1 MELTRKKYIV
11 ENQML
16 GLLPLFGFL
25 LIVDHYSYLTSL
37 MLSLL
42 FSIFNHFVYLR
53 SFRRGI
59 YQFGLLVGTAVLM
72 VYSVFLSLQIETL
85 LYSYA
90 SIIIEGILIS
100 ILIIIGIFKPY
111 IYKQFS
117 SIHISSFKAKDLK
130 NALDEFFFVLLI
142 LQNVLTLHFVFYII
156 YKIVLFS
163 QGHSV
168 NYTFWSEKMMLV
180 LVFITASYES
190 VRLFLINRILER
202 ESWLPILDE
211 NRKVTGHIAASVSRE
226 MGKKLYHPIV
236 RVLVICNNMLY
247 LKKQPSTAVV
257 SPNKFD
263 SPFHQY
269 IHFHQTVSAAAKEAI
284 DIAAYTQ
291 GATPHFL
298 LNYDFENIKVKN
310 FVSLFVIR
318 LSTEQ
323 FSRAE
328 HLNGKLWTAKQI
340 EENIGKGV
348 FSEYLE
354 QEYDYLKHTV
364 LQDYTQIN
372 T

>member
-1 MELTRKKYIV
+1 MNITRIKYIV

-16 GLLPLFGFL
+16 GLLPLFVFL
-25 LIVDHYSYLTSL
+25 LMVDHYSYLISF

-42 FSIFNHFVYLR
+42 FSIFNLFVYLR
-53 SFRRGI
+53 SFRRGV
-59 YQFGLLVGTAVLM
+59 YQFGLLVGTAVLI
-72 VYSVFLSLQIETL
+72 VYSVFLSLQIEAL

-90 SIIIEGILIS
+90 SIIVEAILVS
-100 ILIIIGIFKPY
+100 IMIIIGIFKSY
-111 IYKQFS
+111 IYKRFS
-117 SIHISSFKAKDLK
+117 SIHISAFKAKDLK

-142 LQNVLTLHFVFYII
+142 LQNVLTLHFMFYVV
-156 YKIVLFS
+156 YEIVLFS
-163 QGHSV
+163 QGYPV
-168 NYTFWSEKMMLV
+168 NSAFWSEKMMLI
-180 LVFITASYES
+180 LVFTIASYES
-190 VRLFLINRILER
+190 VRLFWINRILAD

-211 NRKVTGHIAASVSRE
+211 NRKVTGQIAASVSRE

-236 RVLVICNNMLY
+236 RVLVVCDNMLY
-247 LKKQPSTAVV
+247 LKKQPSTVVV

-263 SPFHQY
+263 LPFLKY
-269 IHFHQTVSAAAKEAI
+269 IHFHQTIDAAAKESI
-284 DIAAYTQ
+284 DTAAYTQ
-291 GATPHFL
+291 GAVPYFL
-298 LNYDFENIKVKN
+298 LNYDFENIKVKY

-364 LQDYTQIN
+364 LQDYTQPN